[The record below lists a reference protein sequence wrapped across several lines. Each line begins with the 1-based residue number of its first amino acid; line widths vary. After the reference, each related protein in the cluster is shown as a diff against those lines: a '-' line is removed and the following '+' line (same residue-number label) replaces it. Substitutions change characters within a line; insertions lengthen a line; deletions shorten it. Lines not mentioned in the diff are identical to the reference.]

1 MLSLYV
7 FKRSGA
13 WGEFVEVSS
22 RFIFPDH
29 VLNSPDHCFIYYK
42 EKFHADHS
50 FALKG

>member
-1 MLSLYV
+1 MFSKEV
-7 FKRSGA
+7 V
-13 WGEFVEVSS
+13 GEFVEVSI

-29 VLNSPDHCFIYYK
+29 VLNSPDHCFIIYYK